1 MDKTNESTGRI
12 PSLDG
17 LRAVSIGLVLF
28 AHLCGTF
35 NFPFEHEFFNAGNL
49 GVRVF
54 FVISGFLITGI
65 LLKEIEKTGTVN
77 LQKFYY
83 RRTLRIFPPYY
94 FFLLVVG
101 ILALCGI
108 LKLPLSEW
116 LAAIFYVS
124 DFAPISVWEIG
135 HTWSLG
141 VEEQFYLLMPGLLFF
156 GKRRAFFVLCAVIVL
171 CPFVRLG
178 TFVLFPDVDSRWV
191 GFGFQANA
199 DSLATGCLL
208 AFVRQT
214 LWEKIAY
221 QKMMRS
227 GVFVVFPILAIALNY
242 FSGNPKIYSFVCIT
256 LINFCVVLC
265 VDWAVRFHNGFVGKI
280 LNAKPLVFVGTLSY
294 SIYLWQQLF
303 LNRQSQHFA
312 NAFPLNLVLVFF
324 CAAVSYYLIEK
335 PALNFRQRLEKRL
348 FANRQSKR
356 AEESLQI
363 SSAA

>member
-1 MDKTNESTGRI
+1 MIVSNESTGRI

-17 LRAVSIGLVLF
+17 LRAISIGLVLF
-28 AHLCGTF
+28 AHLSGTV
-35 NFPFEHEFFNAGNL
+35 NFPIEHEILNAGNL

-77 LQKFYY
+77 LRKFYY

-108 LKLPLSEW
+108 LKLPLGEW
-116 LAAIFYVS
+116 LSAVFYVS
-124 DFAPISVWEIG
+124 NFAPISTWEIG

-156 GKRRAFFVLCAVIVL
+156 GKRRAFFVLCAIIL
-171 CPFVRLG
+171 LSPFIRLG
-178 TFVLFPDVDSRWV
+178 THMFIHDGDLRWT

-208 AFVRQT
+208 AFARQT
-214 LWEKIAY
+214 LWEQPMYRKIL
-221 QKMMRS
+221 QSKI
-227 GVFVVFPILAIALNY
+227 FVVVPILGITLNY
-242 FSGNPKIYSFVCIT
+242 FSENPRLFSFVCIT
-256 LINFCVVLC
+256 LINFCIVLC
-265 VDWAVRFHNGFVGKI
+265 VDWAVSFDNGFVGKI
-280 LNAKPLVFVGTLSY
+280 LNAKPLVYIGTLSY

-303 LNRQSQHFA
+303 LNRESHQPA
-312 NAFPLNLVLVFF
+312 NIFPFNLLPVIF
-324 CAAVSYYLIEK
+324 CAVVSYYLIEK
-335 PALNFRQRLEKRL
+335 PSLKFRQKFEKRL
-348 FANRQSKR
+348 FARQ
-356 AEESLQI
+356 
-363 SSAA
+363 